1 MLCQQEPWSC
11 PIVCRPK
18 HVSVKRE
25 PRFQSEILNKII
37 FISLSIPTDH
47 PQALKLNS
55 SNKTLFLLV
64 WFVKNA
70 GF

>member
-37 FISLSIPTDH
+37 FISFSIPTDH
-47 PQALKLNS
+47 PQALK
-55 SNKTLFLLV
+55 
-64 WFVKNA
+64 
-70 GF
+70 